1 LGKAVWGAHRGG
13 NADVFENKG
22 FAGKAIR
29 KTMKTKGR
37 QHGNFEIGSLALGL
51 RAKEDL
57 RTVWVRG
64 AKRIAGKRVEK
75 D

>member
-1 LGKAVWGAHRGG
+1 MVGKSTCCASEKRFGGTPGG
-13 NADVFENKG
+13 NADVSANKG

-37 QHGNFEIGSLALGL
+37 QTGNFEIGLLAVGF

-64 AKRIAGKRVEK
+64 
-75 D
+75 